1 MRKELSSRAE
11 YHLLWFY
18 WYAELVE
25 FLSNRLSGTDYQT
38 ILNKRFKDQLLDLE
52 QDYQIKFEEHP
63 IVSDMKSEVSK
74 AITDEEFIDAV
85 VNHRKRLIH
94 EKTRLIKELSS
105 TKPEESEKFMQWYF
119 LHQNTKQY
127 WSQKE
132 PRIYLS
138 TTRFYVSERD
148 YQIVSKTGK
157 GIVMFVVPDK
167 GKHPEG
173 TYDIPH
179 DVIMRFFESKRQGYN
194 WKKHKNFKQDGIPS
208 LLRQYFDPTTE

>member
-1 MRKELSSRAE
+1 MRKELSSEAE
-11 YHLLWFY
+11 YHLSLFY
-18 WYAELVE
+18 WYTEIVE
-25 FLSNRLSGTDYQT
+25 FLANRLSGTDYQT
-38 ILNKRFKDQLLDLE
+38 MLNKHFKDQHLE
-52 QDYQIKFEEHP
+52 LEHDFQIVFDEYP
-63 IVSDMKSEVSK
+63 VVSDLRSEVSEVM
-74 AITDEEFIDAV
+74 TDQEFIEAV
-85 VNHRKRLIH
+85 VKH
-94 EKTRLIKELSS
+94 TSRLIKEKNRLIQELGAV
-105 TKPEESEKFMQWYF
+105 KPLALKKFMQWHL
-119 LHQNTKQY
+119 LHQTTKP
-127 WSQKE
+127 SRFQKE

-148 YQIVSKTGK
+148 YQVVSKTGK

-179 DVIMRFFESKRQGYN
+179 DVIMRFFESKRKGYN

>member
-1 MRKELSSRAE
+1 MRKELSSEAE

-38 ILNKRFKDQLLDLE
+38 ILNKRFKDQRFDLE
-52 QDYQIKFEEHP
+52 HDFQIVFDEYP
-63 IVSDMKSEVSK
+63 VVSDLRSEVSEVM
-74 AITDEEFIDAV
+74 TDQEFIEAV
-85 VNHRKRLIH
+85 VKHRS
-94 EKTRLIKELSS
+94 RLIKEKNRLIQELGAV
-105 TKPEESEKFMQWYF
+105 KPLALKKFMQWHL
-119 LHQNTKQY
+119 LHQTTKP
-127 WSQKE
+127 SRFQKE

-148 YQIVSKTGK
+148 YQVVSKTGK

-194 WKKHKNFKQDGIPS
+194 WKKHKNFKQDGIPR